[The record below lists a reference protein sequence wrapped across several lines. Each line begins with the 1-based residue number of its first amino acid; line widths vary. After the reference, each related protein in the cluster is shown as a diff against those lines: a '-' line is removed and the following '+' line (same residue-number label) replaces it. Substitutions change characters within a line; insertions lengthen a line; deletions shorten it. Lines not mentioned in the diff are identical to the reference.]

1 MVYMLQF
8 IEIHRVR
15 LEAGASSA
23 TVNSSHIPLAPT
35 FSHQPGNSVFLTHH
49 SSSSLPNTVIMVIE
63 TYEYNIETGSFVM
76 ETGSLII
83 ETDTSIIE
91 TGSYDQTTS
100 ISC

>member
-1 MVYMLQF
+1 MVYMLRF
-8 IEIHRVR
+8 IKIV
-15 LEAGASSA
+15 
-23 TVNSSHIPLAPT
+23 
-35 FSHQPGNSVFLTHH
+35 
-49 SSSSLPNTVIMVIE
+49 VIE

-76 ETGSLII
+76 ETDTSII

>member
-1 MVYMLQF
+1 MDSIFEFQTKIESDLWSQQMVYMLRF
-8 IEIHRVR
+8 IEIV
-15 LEAGASSA
+15 
-23 TVNSSHIPLAPT
+23 
-35 FSHQPGNSVFLTHH
+35 
-49 SSSSLPNTVIMVIE
+49 VIE

-91 TGSYDQTTS
+91 TGSSIIETSFHDQITS

>member
-8 IEIHRVR
+8 IEIV
-15 LEAGASSA
+15 
-23 TVNSSHIPLAPT
+23 
-35 FSHQPGNSVFLTHH
+35 
-49 SSSSLPNTVIMVIE
+49 VIE

-76 ETGSLII
+76 KTGSLII